1 MAQEFLKDEREEF
14 TLQVREDRDIERWE
28 REPGGHPGRHYHPA
42 ALADTIA
49 VYAGH
54 GTVQ

>member
-28 REPGGHPGRHYHPA
+28 REPGGHPGRHYPV